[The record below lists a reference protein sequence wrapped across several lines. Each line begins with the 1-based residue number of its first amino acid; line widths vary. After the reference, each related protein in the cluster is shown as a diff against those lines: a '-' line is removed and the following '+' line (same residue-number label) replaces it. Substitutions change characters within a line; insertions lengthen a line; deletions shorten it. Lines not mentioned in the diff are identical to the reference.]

1 MGRLTAKVLRLA
13 LAEPQGQ
20 ALAQVQPQ
28 ALEGPQVLVKS
39 QGRLPLA
46 LSSLV

>member
-13 LAEPQGQ
+13 LAEPQGL
-20 ALAQVQPQ
+20 ALVQPQ

-46 LSSLV
+46 LSSLA

>member
-13 LAEPQGQ
+13 LAEPQ

-28 ALEGPQVLVKS
+28 VLEGPQVLVKL

-46 LSSLV
+46 LSSLA

>member
-13 LAEPQGQ
+13 L
-20 ALAQVQPQ
+20 
-28 ALEGPQVLVKS
+28 EGPQVLVQL

-46 LSSLV
+46 LFSLA